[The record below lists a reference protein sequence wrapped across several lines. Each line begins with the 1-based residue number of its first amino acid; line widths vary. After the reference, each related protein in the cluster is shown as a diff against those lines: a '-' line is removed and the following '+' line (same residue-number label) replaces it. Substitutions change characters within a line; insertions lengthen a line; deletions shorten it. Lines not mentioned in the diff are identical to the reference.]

1 MINLQLLW
9 AALSVNN
16 VTDVKERNDHFPFA
30 LEAGHFS

>member
-16 VTDVKERNDHFPFA
+16 VADVKERNEHFPFA
-30 LEAGHFS
+30 FEARHFS